1 MKAIKF
7 LAACTV
13 GSLYNKGEVAGFE
26 DAIADDLIKQG
37 VAEAHK
43 AGKSDKA
50 TDEAKAKAEA
60 EAKAKAEAEAAGK
73 PAA

>member
-7 LAACTV
+7 LTACTV

-43 AGKSDKA
+43 AGKGDKGA
-50 TDEAKAKAEA
+50 PVSE
-60 EAKAKAEAEAAGK
+60 
-73 PAA
+73 PAAEPTA